1 MTKEERQ
8 ERKEF
13 TLFMFK
19 VFTQVIEAFEILKKE
34 SIIHRDVKPDNIM
47 LKFKSLEMAKK
58 IKECKFKELS
68 Y

>member
-1 MTKEERQ
+1 
-8 ERKEF
+8 
-13 TLFMFK
+13 MFK